1 MLHMLIRSLL
11 SSSWL
16 WHFLRIILSLMI
28 WTVQRSTGQEFRSMF
43 LSWNMSDVFPMIVVE
58 LWVFMWITTEVKCHS
73 HHLPSRVSIINMTS
87 LRILTLRRYVPGFYT
102 VSFPPFNTEL
112 LGRKSFWATTLKEWV
127 VMLLLHDNRASTKI
141 IWNSSARDIYLFSLC
156 IYLFIFI

>member
-1 MLHMLIRSLL
+1 MLIRSLL

-28 WTVQRSTGQEFRSMF
+28 WTVQRSTGQEFCSISLF
-43 LSWNMSDVFPMIVVE
+43 WNMSDVFPMIVVE
-58 LWVFMWITTEVKCHS
+58 LWVFMWITTEVKRHS

-87 LRILTLRRYVPGFYT
+87 LRILTLRRYLPGFYT
-102 VSFPPFNTEL
+102 VCFPTFNTEL

-127 VMLLLHDNRASTKI
+127 VMLLLHDNRASTKT